1 MNPVSVVRIDACDL
15 HYTPLNQQIR
25 KAISEGATEIVIDN
39 VLGQRFI
46 GDGLRGN
53 DVKITINGVPGGDLA
68 MFMSGP
74 TIIVHGNADHA
85 PGNTMNQGKVIIHG
99 SAGDATAHSM
109 RGGRV
114 YVRDNIGYRGG
125 IHMKQY
131 MEKRPILVVGGS
143 ARAFL
148 GEYMAGG
155 LLIVLGLKGQVPVAE
170 RGVGS
175 GIHGG
180 EIFVRG
186 IVEDKYLGVGAK
198 QLPATAEQM
207 AVIQPIIEDFAR
219 TFGINAGP
227 LVSAQYS
234 RIAASSA
241 RPFASKYTPE

>member
-1 MNPVSVVRIDACDL
+1 MVAVRIDAKNL

-25 KAISEGATEIVIDN
+25 KAIDDGTKEIVIDN

-46 GDGLRGN
+46 GDGIRGD
-53 DVKITINGVPGGDLA
+53 DVTITVNGVPGGDLA

-74 TIIVHGNADHA
+74 TLIVHGNADHA
-85 PGNTMNQGKVIIHG
+85 PGNTMDRGKLIIHG

-131 MEKRPILVVGGS
+131 KEKRPILVVGGF

-155 LLIVLGLKGQVPVAE
+155 LLIVLGMNGQEPVAE

-180 EIFVRG
+180 EIYVRG
-186 IVEDKYLGVGAK
+186 KVDEKYLGVGAR

-207 AVIQPIIEDFAR
+207 ALIQPIIEDFAKA
-219 TFGINAGP
+219 FGVDPAP
-227 LVSAQYS
+227 LLSTGYS
-234 RIAASSA
+234 RIAAASA
-241 RPFASKYTPE
+241 RPFANKYTPE

>member
-1 MNPVSVVRIDACDL
+1 MAALRIDAKNL

-25 KAISEGATEIVIDN
+25 KAVCDGVKEIVIDN

-46 GDGLRGN
+46 ADGLRGD
-53 DVKITINGVPGGDLA
+53 DVTITVNGVPGGDLA

-74 TIIVHGNADHA
+74 TVIVHGNADHA

-99 SAGDATAHSM
+99 SGGDATAHSM

-131 MEKRPILVVGGS
+131 REKRPILVVGGS

-155 LLIVLGLKGQVPVAE
+155 LLIVLGLNGQVPVAE

-180 EIFVRG
+180 EIYVRG
-186 IVEDKYLGVGAK
+186 EVEEKYLGVGSK
-198 QLPATAEQM
+198 QLPATAEQIEM
-207 AVIQPIIEDFAR
+207 IRPIIEDFAKS
-219 TFGINAGP
+219 FGLDPAP
-227 LVSAQYS
+227 LLKEKYS
-234 RIAASSA
+234 RIAAASA
-241 RPFASKYTPE
+241 RPFANKYTPE

>member
-1 MNPVSVVRIDACDL
+1 MARQIRIDAKGL
-15 HYTPLNQQIR
+15 HYTSLNRKIR
-25 KAISEGATEIVIDN
+25 AAIADGVKEIVIDN

-46 GDGLRGN
+46 GDGIRGN
-53 DVKITINGVPGGDLA
+53 DVTITLNGVPGGDLA

-85 PGNTMNQGKVIIHG
+85 PGNTMDSGRVIIHG
-99 SAGDATAHSM
+99 SAGDAVSHSM

-131 MEKRPILVVGGS
+131 QEKRPILVVGGM

-155 LLIVLGLKGQVPVAE
+155 LIIVLGLNGIPPIAE

-186 IVEDKYLGVGAK
+186 TVDEHYLGVGAK
-198 QLPATAEQM
+198 QTPATSEEKKAIM
-207 AVIQPIIEDFAR
+207 P
-219 TFGINAGP
+219 
-227 LVSAQYS
+227 
-234 RIAASSA
+234 
-241 RPFASKYTPE
+241 

>member
-1 MNPVSVVRIDACDL
+1 MAAVRIDAKGL

-25 KAISEGATEIVIDN
+25 AAVAAGAKEIIIDN

-46 GDGLRGN
+46 GDGLRG
-53 DVKITINGVPGGDLA
+53 DGVTITVNGVPGGDLA

-85 PGNTMNQGKVIIHG
+85 PGNTMDRGMVIIHG
-99 SAGDATAHSM
+99 SAGDAVAHSM

-131 MEKRPILVVGGS
+131 LEKRPVLVVGGS

-155 LLIVLGLKGQVPVAE
+155 LLIVLGMNGVVPVSE

-180 EIFVRG
+180 EIIIRG
-186 IVEDKYLGVGAK
+186 TIDEKYLGVGAK
-198 QLPATAEQM
+198 QQPATSRQKEM
-207 AVIQPIIEDFAR
+207 IRSILEDFAGAFR
-219 TFGINAGP
+219 IDPAP
-227 LVSAQYS
+227 LLEADYS
-234 RIAASSA
+234 RIIPASA
-241 RPFASKYTPE
+241 RPFASKYTWE

>member
-1 MNPVSVVRIDACDL
+1 MPDSFRIDAKDL

-25 KAISEGATEIVIDN
+25 AAIAAGAKDIIIDN

-46 GDGLRGN
+46 GNGIRGDGVTL
-53 DVKITINGVPGGDLA
+53 TINGVPGGDLA

-85 PGNTMNQGKVIIHG
+85 PGNTMDMGNVIIHG
-99 SAGDATAHSM
+99 SAGDAVAHSM

-131 MEKRPILVVGGS
+131 MEKRPVLVIGGA

-155 LLIVLGLKGQVPVAE
+155 LLIVLGLTGVPPVAE
-170 RGVGS
+170 RGTGS

-186 IVEDKYLGVGAK
+186 VVDTKDLGVGA
-198 QLPATAEQM
+198 QQMPATPEQKTR
-207 AVIQPIIEDFAR
+207 IQPIIEDFAS
-219 TFGINAGP
+219 TFAIDPVP
-227 LVSAQYS
+227 LTSSEYS
-234 RIAASSA
+234 RISPASA
-241 RPFASKYTPE
+241 RPFADKYTWE

>member
-1 MNPVSVVRIDACDL
+1 MTTTVYIDAKGL

-25 KAISEGATEIVIDN
+25 AAIAAGAQEIVIDN

-46 GDGLRGN
+46 GDGIRGEG
-53 DVKITINGVPGGDLA
+53 VTLTVNGVPGGDLA

-85 PGNTMNQGKVIIHG
+85 PGNTMDSGRIIIHG
-99 SAGDATAHSM
+99 SAGDAVAHSM

-131 MEKRPILVVGGS
+131 TDKRPILVVGGA

-155 LLIVLGLKGQVPVAE
+155 LLIVLGLTGIPPVEE

-180 EIFVRG
+180 EIFIRG
-186 IVEDKYLGVGAK
+186 PVDTNNLGFGAK
-198 QLPATAEQM
+198 ETLATDEQKLM
-207 AVIQPIIEDFAR
+207 IKPVIEDFAR
-219 TFGINAGP
+219 VFGIDAKALLN
-227 LVSAQYS
+227 SEYT
-234 RIAASSA
+234 RISPASA
-241 RPFASKYTPE
+241 RPFANKYTWE

>member
-1 MNPVSVVRIDACDL
+1 MEPVRIDARNL

-25 KAISEGATEIVIDN
+25 KAVADGVKEIVIDN

-46 GDGLRGN
+46 ADGLRGD
-53 DVKITINGVPGGDLA
+53 DVTITINGVPGGDLA

-74 TIIVHGNADHA
+74 TVIVHGNADHA
-85 PGNTMNQGKVIIHG
+85 PGNTMDKGKVIIHG
-99 SAGDATAHSM
+99 SAGDAVAHSM

-131 MEKRPILVVGGS
+131 MQKRPIVVVGGA

-155 LLIVLGLKGQVPVAE
+155 LLLVLGLGGIQPIAE
-170 RGVGS
+170 QGVGS

-186 IVEDKYLGVGAK
+186 PVDELFLGVGAR
-198 QLPATAEQM
+198 QAPVTEDQM
-207 AVIQPIIEDFAR
+207 TTIRPIINDFAQI
-219 TFGINAGP
+219 FGIDPAP
-227 LVSAQYS
+227 LLAAKYT
-234 RIAASSA
+234 RIAAASA
-241 RPFASKYTPE
+241 RPFASKYTWE

>member
-1 MNPVSVVRIDACDL
+1 MAAVRIDAKDL

-25 KAISEGATEIVIDN
+25 AAVAGGAEEIVIDN

-46 GDGLRGN
+46 GDGLRG
-53 DVKITINGVPGGDLA
+53 DGVTVTINGVPGGDLA

-85 PGNTMNQGKVIIHG
+85 PGNTMDKGKVIIHG
-99 SAGDATAHSM
+99 SAGDAVAHSM

-131 MEKRPILVVGGS
+131 QEKRPILVVGGS

-155 LLIVLGLKGQVPVAE
+155 LLIVLGMNGVIPVSE

-180 EIFVRG
+180 EIIVRG
-186 IVEDKYLGVGAK
+186 MVAEQYLGVGAK
-198 QLPATAEQM
+198 QQPLNPEQKEK
-207 AVIQPIIEDFAR
+207 IRPIIEDFSQVFA
-219 TFGINAGP
+219 IDPAP
-227 LVSAQYS
+227 LLSADYS
-234 RIAASSA
+234 RIIPASA
-241 RPFASKYTPE
+241 RPFANKYTWE

>member
-1 MNPVSVVRIDACDL
+1 LPR
-15 HYTPLNQQIR
+15 PQIR
-25 KAISEGATEIVIDN
+25 AAIAAGAKEIVIDN

-46 GDGLRGN
+46 GDGIRGEG
-53 DVKITINGVPGGDLA
+53 VTLTVNGVPGGDLA

-85 PGNTMNQGKVIIHG
+85 PGNTMDKGRIIIHG
-99 SAGDATAHSM
+99 SAGDAVAHSM

-131 MEKRPILVVGGS
+131 TDKRPILIVGGA

-155 LLIVLGLKGQVPVAE
+155 LLIVLGLTGTPPIAE

-186 IVEDKYLGVGAK
+186 IVDKNNLGVGA
-198 QLPATAEQM
+198 QQMPASEEQKTF
-207 AVIQPIIEDFAR
+207 IKPIIEDFAR
-219 TFGINAGP
+219 TFGIDPTP
-227 LVSAQYS
+227 LLTSDYS
-234 RIAASSA
+234 RISPASA
-241 RPFASKYTPE
+241 RPFANKYTWE

>member
-1 MNPVSVVRIDACDL
+1 MKTLTIDAKNI

-25 KAISEGATEIVIDN
+25 KAVAGGVKEITLDN

-46 GDGLRGN
+46 ADGLRGD
-53 DVKITINGVPGGDLA
+53 DVTITINGVPGGDLA

-85 PGNTMNQGKVIIHG
+85 PGNTMDKGKVIIHG
-99 SAGDATAHSM
+99 SAGDAVAHSM

-125 IHMKQY
+125 IHMKKY
-131 MEKRPILVVGGS
+131 LEKRPILVIGGS

-148 GEYMAGG
+148 GESMAGG
-155 LLIVLGLKGQVPVAE
+155 LVIVLGLGDMKPISEQ
-170 RGVGS
+170 GVGS

-186 IVEDKYLGVGAK
+186 TVDKLCLGSGTK
-198 QLPATAEQM
+198 QAPVTDEEKAM
-207 AVIQPIIEDFAR
+207 IRPIIEDFAKS
-219 TFGINAGP
+219 FGIDAGP
-227 LVSAQYS
+227 LLASEYT
-234 RIAASSA
+234 RIAAISA
-241 RPFASKYTPE
+241 RPFASKYTLE

>member
-1 MNPVSVVRIDACDL
+1 MTTSVTIDAKGL

-25 KAISEGATEIVIDN
+25 AAIAAGAKEIVIDN

-46 GDGLRGN
+46 GDGIRG
-53 DVKITINGVPGGDLA
+53 DGVTLTVNGVPGGDLA

-85 PGNTMNQGKVIIHG
+85 PGNTMDNGRIIIHG
-99 SAGDATAHSM
+99 SAGDAVAHSM

-131 MEKRPILVVGGS
+131 MEKRPILVVGGA

-155 LLIVLGLKGQVPVAE
+155 LLIVLGLTGIPPIEE

-180 EIFVRG
+180 EIYIRG
-186 IVEDKYLGVGAK
+186 PVDTYNLGVGAK
-198 QLPATAEQM
+198 ETPATDEQKM
-207 AVIQPIIEDFAR
+207 MIKPIIEDFAQV
-219 TFGINAGP
+219 FGIDAKA
-227 LVSAQYS
+227 LIRSEYT
-234 RIAASSA
+234 RISPASA
-241 RPFASKYTPE
+241 RPFANKYTWE